1 MCEQVEKII
10 KKITNL
16 KISHGQM
23 SIQADEQEK
32 AVDICVVPLA
42 DYKECRQER

>member
-1 MCEQVEKII
+1 MCEQVKRIN

-16 KISHGQM
+16 KILHGQM
-23 SIQADEQEK
+23 SNQADEQER